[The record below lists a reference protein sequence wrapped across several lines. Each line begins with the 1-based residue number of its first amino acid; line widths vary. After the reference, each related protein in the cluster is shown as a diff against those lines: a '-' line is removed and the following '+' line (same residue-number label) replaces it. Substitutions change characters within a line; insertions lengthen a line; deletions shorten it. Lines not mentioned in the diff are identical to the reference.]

1 MEPFLYEEFT
11 MIKKFL
17 NRVIPGTPQQI
28 LTGDSWD
35 TARLRVDVGQTGFW
49 EGREF
54 RLNQPMAAVNG
65 FVIKIVAPINFV
77 LQLQRLTSEDG
88 KLEMRAYRS
97 ADGVEGGTFSLSPYY
112 SNNNQMSDT
121 PNYVG
126 QVQAFIGG
134 SFTPTDVDSQKEKIV
149 AKAATATAQIQ
160 SVGGSSAKERGL
172 PSETY
177 YLVFSG
183 GGTGI
188 YDLILEERP

>member
-1 MEPFLYEEFT
+1 

-54 RLNQPMAAVNG
+54 RLNEPIDTSSST
-65 FVIKIVAPINFV
+65 FVIKVVSPIDFV
-77 LQLQRLTSEDG
+77 LQLQRLVSETG
-88 KLEMRAYRS
+88 KIEMRAYRS
-97 ADGVEGGTFSLSPYY
+97 SDGVEGGTFSASAYY
-112 SNNNQMSDT
+112 SNNNQMSDV
-121 PNYVG
+121 PPYVG
-126 QVQAFIGG
+126 QVQVLTGG
-134 SFTPTDVDSQKEKIV
+134 TFTPTDIDSQKEMIA
-149 AKAATATAQIQ
+149 AKAATATAQVQ
-160 SVGGSSAKERGL
+160 SVGGTSAKERGL

-177 YLVFSG
+177 YLVFTG
-183 GGTGI
+183 GGVGI